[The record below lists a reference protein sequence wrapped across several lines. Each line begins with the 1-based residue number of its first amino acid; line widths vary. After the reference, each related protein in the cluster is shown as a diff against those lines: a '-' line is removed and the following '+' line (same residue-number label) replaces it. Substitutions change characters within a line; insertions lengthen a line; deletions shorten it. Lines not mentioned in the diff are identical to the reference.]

1 MFSKING
8 ENQLNLVE
16 QFVVN
21 ICRFA
26 NIKLHVM
33 ERNETKGN
41 KVKII
46 RVKKHLD
53 RATQHRVTGSR
64 VRWTRFRRMFE
75 GES

>member
-1 MFSKING
+1 
-8 ENQLNLVE
+8 
-16 QFVVN
+16 
-21 ICRFA
+21 
-26 NIKLHVM
+26 M
-33 ERNETKGN
+33 ERNETKGS

-53 RATQHRVTGSR
+53 QATQHRVTGSR

>member
-1 MFSKING
+1 
-8 ENQLNLVE
+8 
-16 QFVVN
+16 
-21 ICRFA
+21 
-26 NIKLHVM
+26 M